1 MRPIERLLVAN
12 RAEIAARV
20 LRSARS
26 RGCSTVAVFSDAD
39 AQLPYVAMADEAVR
53 LPGTAA
59 SDTYLRVD
67 LLLDAAA
74 RTGADAVHPGY
85 GFLSEH
91 AGFAAACEE
100 RGLRFVGPP
109 STVIASMGSKIEAKA
124 LMAAAGVPVLPGAT
138 VAADADDAVLRS
150 LAEPVG
156 YPLLIK
162 ASMGGGGRGMR
173 IVHGPGELAAAVA
186 SAATEASS
194 AFGDGT
200 VFFERL
206 VLDPRHVEV
215 QVLGD
220 TQGTVV
226 HLFERE
232 CSIQRRHQK
241 VLEESP
247 SPGIS
252 AATRTAICESA
263 VAAARA
269 IGYVNAGT
277 VEFVV
282 DANER
287 FSFLEVNTRLQVEH
301 PVTEL
306 VTGLDLVELQ
316 LQVAEGRP
324 LPDEVRTA
332 ASHGHAIEVRLYA
345 EDPSLDFLPTSGRLE
360 RFDLDDGAVRVDA
373 GYATGSVVPS
383 AYDAM
388 LAKVIAWAPT
398 RAQAAARLAG
408 ALRAARIH
416 GVTTN
421 RDLLVGVLSDAE
433 FLAGATDTGYFG
445 RHAPIALVASTV
457 DPQAALACVLAAL
470 FDRGASQRR
479 SPQPAS
485 VPAGWRNVGPQDQ
498 PRRYALGASTHE
510 VRLVERH
517 GDLVA
522 TLDGVRVDV
531 AHVVVTTTSA
541 RAELDGRLVRADIA
555 RLDGTIWLDG
565 TLGPVVLREEPR
577 HPEPSAEERP
587 GSLHAPLPGTV
598 RAVAVSVGDHVA
610 GGDLLVVLEAMKM
623 EHSIRAPHPGVVAM
637 VAVAPGDQ
645 VEAGDT
651 LIVVVD
657 ADGDDGAAS

>member
-1 MRPIERLLVAN
+1 VKPIERLLVAN

-20 LRSARS
+20 LRTARS
-26 RGCSTVAVFSDAD
+26 HGCSTVAVFSDAD
-39 AQLPYVAMADEAVR
+39 AQLPYVALADDAVR
-53 LPGTAA
+53 LVGTAA
-59 SDTYLRVD
+59 ADTYLRVD
-67 LLLDAAA
+67 LLLDAAE

-91 AGFAAACEE
+91 SGFAAACED
-100 RGLRFVGPP
+100 RGLCFVGPP
-109 STVIASMGSKIEAKA
+109 SKVIASMGSKVEAKA

-173 IVHGPGELAAAVA
+173 IVHGPDELAAAVA
-186 SAATEASS
+186 SAGAEALS

-206 VLDPRHVEV
+206 VVDPRHVEV

-220 TQGTVV
+220 THGTVV

-252 AATRTAICESA
+252 AATRTAICEAA

-282 DANER
+282 DADER

-324 LPDEVRTA
+324 LPNEVTTVTP
-332 ASHGHAIEVRLYA
+332 HGHAIEVRLYA
-345 EDPSLDFLPTSGRLE
+345 EDPNQDFLPTSGRLD
-360 RFDLDDGAVRVDA
+360 RFEFDDDAVRVDA
-373 GYATGSVVPS
+373 GYASGSVVPS

-398 RAQAAARLAG
+398 RAQAAACLAT
-408 ALRAARIH
+408 ALRTARIH

-421 RDLLVGVLSDAE
+421 RDLLVGVLSEAE
-433 FLAGATDTGYFG
+433 FLEGRTDTGYFG
-445 RHAPIALVASTV
+445 RHLPAELVASTI
-457 DPQAALACVLAAL
+457 DARSPLACVLAAL
-470 FDRGASQRR
+470 FERNESHRR
-479 SPQPAS
+479 SPQPPS
-485 VPAGWRNVGPQDQ
+485 VPPGWRNVGPPDQ
-498 PRRYALGASTHE
+498 PRRYALGPSTHE

-517 GDLVA
+517 GELDA
-522 TLDGVRVDV
+522 TLDGARVDV
-531 AHVVVTTTSA
+531 ANVVVTTSGV
-541 RAELDGRLVRADIA
+541 RAELDGRLVHMDVACV
-555 RLDGTIWLDG
+555 GTTIYLDG
-565 TLGPVVLREEPR
+565 TLGPIVLREEVR
-577 HPEPSAEERP
+577 LAEPTAEDRP

-598 RAVAVSVGDHVA
+598 RSVAVSVGDHVDR
-610 GGDLLVVLEAMKM
+610 GDLLVVLEAMKM
-623 EHSIRAPHPGVVAM
+623 EHSIRASHAGIVAT
-637 VAVAPGDQ
+637 VAVAAGNQ
-645 VEAGDT
+645 VESGDT
-651 LIVVVD
+651 LVVVVD
-657 ADGDDGAAS
+657 AGDGET